1 MKTMLKKPL
10 LCLLFV
16 AALFST
22 GFAKTGLPASTKLF
36 LVGMGPGDM
45 DLTTLRAV
53 NVIKAADIVVCFEKS
68 EKKYGEFIKGKK
80 IIAVPHGFWFNYGK
94 KTSELKGEEL
104 TKEGDI
110 SAKRDKFIRQVREA
124 VKVGKVVAVL
134 DSGDP
139 MVYGPWS
146 WILEEFEDLKPNVV
160 PGLSCFNAAN
170 AALKKSP
177 TSSRNTKSVIL
188 SANDW
193 PGKADTIEKLGKSG
207 SSMALFTMRAE
218 FDYFINSLKASYPSD
233 TPVAIVMNAGYKDKE
248 KVVTG
253 TLGDITDK
261 MKEVK
266 RPFEYMIY
274 IGDFITYRHK
284 SE

>member
-1 MKTMLKKPL
+1 MTTA
-10 LCLLFV
+10 V
-16 AALFST
+16 SS
-22 GFAKTGLPASTKLF
+22 GFAKTGLPANTKLF

-53 NVIKAADIVVCFEKS
+53 SVIKAADIVVCFEKS
-68 EKKYGEFIKGKK
+68 EKRYGEFIKGKK
-80 IIAVPHGFWFNYGK
+80 VIAVPHGFWFNYGK
-94 KTSELKGEEL
+94 KASELKADEL
-104 TKEGDI
+104 AKEGEI
-110 SAKRDKFIRQVREA
+110 GAKRDKFIRQVREA
-124 VKVGKVVAVL
+124 VKAGKVVAVL

-139 MVYGPWS
+139 MVYGPWN

-177 TSSRNTKSVIL
+177 TSSRTTKSVIL

-193 PGKADTIEKLGKSG
+193 KGKTDTIERLGKTG

-218 FDYFINSLKASYPSD
+218 FDYFINSLKASYSSD

-253 TLGDITDK
+253 TLGDITDR
-261 MKEVK
+261 MKDVK